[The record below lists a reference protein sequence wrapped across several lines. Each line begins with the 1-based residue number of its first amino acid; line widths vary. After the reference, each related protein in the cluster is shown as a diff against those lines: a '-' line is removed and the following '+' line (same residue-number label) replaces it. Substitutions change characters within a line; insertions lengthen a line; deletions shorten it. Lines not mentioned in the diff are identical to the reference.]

1 MYTQHATSNARE
13 ALDYMSLNVNK
24 FVLAVGQDP
33 EDEFVFVKTSTS
45 SFVHRLKTAKDEG
58 AKITEK
64 EFLSSYSQGRYS
76 FVLGHRIKY
85 LTKLPDGSFKY
96 DFERYPDHWI
106 ALVGELEATDKQHY
120 RERFDRLLE
129 IIYDKSAFPD
139 KPTVLRNTWKV
150 FSDAMFIQTLEDM
163 KNNKDCICHRLYKNL
178 VRRAKPE
185 KPVEETHITC
195 MSSITMSATEEENRS
210 ISWEIKYNDSA
221 SSKIL
226 YCPFCGRK
234 LEREW

>member
-1 MYTQHATSNARE
+1 MTQYSTSNARE
-13 ALDYMSLNVNK
+13 ALKYMSTRPNK

-85 LTKLPDGSFKY
+85 ITKLPNGTFKY
-96 DFERYPDHWI
+96 DFERYPDHWT
-106 ALVGELEATDKQHY
+106 ALVGELEETDKQHY
-120 RERFDRLLE
+120 REKFDRLLE
-129 IIYDKSAFPD
+129 IMYDKTAFPD
-139 KPTVLRNTWKV
+139 RPSVLRNTWKM
-150 FSDAMFIQTLEDM
+150 FSDFMFNQALEDM
-163 KNNKDCICHRLYKNL
+163 KNNKDCICHRLYKKL
-178 VRRAKPE
+178 VCRAKPE
-185 KPVEETHITC
+185 SPVEESRITS

-210 ISWEIKYNDSA
+210 ISWEIKYNNSA